1 MATYQDIQN
10 RVGYLLKRSKWYD
23 ASSNDISSTALGM
36 FVDNALIAI
45 QRFIPVKQAI
55 EQSQVL
61 TIGPGNSPYQTTSLT
76 YTFRYELDLWVS
88 SAGAGITPL
97 APLKRYMSIQQ
108 FHKDFPPTNIGIQG
122 VVTSSAPIGWL
133 MYGTPMAITFGPPLD
148 ATYTFVLDYCT
159 WLPALV
165 NPTDTN
171 WYTLNASDAV
181 TYLACKEA
189 AVWLMEDALIQM
201 YDTMAQQK
209 IKDVLRT
216 LREEEVADE
225 SVLVGNLLG

>member
-1 MATYQDIQN
+1 MQ
-10 RVGYLLKRSKWYD
+10 
-23 ASSNDISSTALGM
+23 SSNNILRALGL
-36 FVDNALIAI
+36 FVNNALIEI

-61 TIGPGNSPYQTTSLT
+61 TIGPGNSPYQVTSLT
-76 YTFRYELDLWVS
+76 YSFRYELDLWAS
-88 SAGAGITPL
+88 SSGAGITPL

-148 ATYTFVLDYCT
+148 ATYTFVMDYCA
-159 WLPALV
+159 WLPAFEPDGHELV
-165 NPTDTN
+165 H
-171 WYTLNASDAV
+171 AQRRDAV

-216 LREEEVADE
+216 LKKRKWQT
-225 SVLVGNLLG
+225 NLC